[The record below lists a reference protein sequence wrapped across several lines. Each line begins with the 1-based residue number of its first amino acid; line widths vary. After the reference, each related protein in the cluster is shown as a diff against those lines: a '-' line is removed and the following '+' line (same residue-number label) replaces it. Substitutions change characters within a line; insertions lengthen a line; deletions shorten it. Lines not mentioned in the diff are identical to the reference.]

1 MLAGRDVV
9 GKEGL
14 RTIRTKTFRGLKG
27 REPLRTG
34 RMRMWSIFLPPCFY
48 CRHLAYRSSPFR
60 GGSTVTAL
68 TSRVVMARTYGN
80 EHGPDP

>member
-14 RTIRTKTFRGLKG
+14 RTVRTKTFRGLRG

-34 RMRMWSIFLPPCFY
+34 RMKSIRTGRIRIYVVYFFTSVFLLPLLSLQE
-48 CRHLAYRSSPFR
+48 LAF
-60 GGSTVTAL
+60 
-68 TSRVVMARTYGN
+68 
-80 EHGPDP
+80 